1 MAAGA
6 ERPPE
11 EPSRRVQALELGVF
25 LFLIAPSL
33 ALAYLSTQSGS
44 LSFRVL
50 AGMTILRDLSLLCL
64 VLYFLW
70 RNGERVRQIG
80 WTKARAGTDVLWGIA
95 LFFPLTVVTA
105 WLDALFRQWGLSAPT
120 TLPSFFVFRGAGD
133 LLLAFLLVVTVA
145 VVEESLFR
153 GYLIRR
159 FTAVSGSL
167 PLAILLSAAVFSLG
181 HHYEGGAG
189 VLTAGIFGV
198 IMAVVYRWRR
208 SLVAPMVIHFL
219 QDFTAIILIP
229 LLANR

>member
-1 MAAGA
+1 MPEGA
-6 ERPPE
+6 QRPPE
-11 EPSRRVQALELGVF
+11 DPSRRVQALELGVF

-33 ALAYLSTQSGS
+33 AFAYWSTQSGS

-70 RNGERVRQIG
+70 RNGEKPQQIG
-80 WTKARAGTDVLWGIA
+80 WTTARAGRDVLWGIA
-95 LFFPLTVVTA
+95 LFFPLSLVTG
-105 WLDALFRQWGLSAPT
+105 WLEALFRQWGLSAPT
-120 TLPSFFVFRGAGD
+120 TLPSFFDVRGAGD
-133 LLLAFLLVVTVA
+133 LLVAFLLVVTVA

-159 FTAVSGSL
+159 LSAVSGSL
-167 PLAILLSAAVFSLG
+167 PLAILLSAAIFSVG

-219 QDFTAIILIP
+219 QDFTAIILLP